1 MRVGGRCHRAPRQAR
16 HARVAA
22 GKGAG
27 LSAACAPDAAIGD
40 LPLLYPFVVND
51 PGEGTQA
58 KRRAHAWSS
67 ITCRRP

>member
-1 MRVGGRCHRAPRQAR
+1 MGPMPSSTSASTARSRVP
-16 HARVAA
+16 